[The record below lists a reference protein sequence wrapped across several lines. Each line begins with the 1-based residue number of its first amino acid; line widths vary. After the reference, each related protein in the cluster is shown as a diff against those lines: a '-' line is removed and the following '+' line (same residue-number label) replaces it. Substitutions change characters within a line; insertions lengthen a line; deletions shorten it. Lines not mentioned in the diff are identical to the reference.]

1 MIGKLNHI
9 AIAVPNIKEAAEQYK
24 NIFGAKVSDPV
35 EQPDHGV
42 TTVFIDLGNTK
53 IELLEVL
60 GEGSPIQNFI
70 DKNPKGGMHHICLEV
85 NDINTAI
92 DKLNTHEVS
101 ITGTGKPKIG
111 AHGKPVVFLHPKSC
125 NGTLI
130 ELEEDPG
137 APNNPQLFRKFLITT
152 VVSIVIWFIIYSFLN
167 NEGFLMYILKLFY
180 INEVI

>member
-9 AIAVPNIKEAAEQYK
+9 AIAVPNIREAADQYR
-24 NIFGAKVSDPV
+24 NIFGAKVSEEV

-60 GEGSPIQNFI
+60 GEDSPIQKFI
-70 DKNPKGGMHHICLEV
+70 EKNPKGGMHHICLEV
-85 NDINTAI
+85 ENINDAI
-92 DKLNTHEVS
+92 EKLNTHEVS

-111 AHGKPVVFLHPKSC
+111 AHGKPVIFLHPKDC

-130 ELEEDPG
+130 ELEE
-137 APNNPQLFRKFLITT
+137 
-152 VVSIVIWFIIYSFLN
+152 V
-167 NEGFLMYILKLFY
+167 
-180 INEVI
+180 

>member
-9 AIAVPNIKEAAEQYK
+9 AIAVPDIKEAADQYR
-24 NIFGAKVSDPV
+24 NIFGAKVSEEV

-60 GEGSPIQNFI
+60 GENSPIQKFI

-85 NDINTAI
+85 ENINDAI
-92 DKLNTHEVS
+92 EKLNTHEVS
-101 ITGTGKPKIG
+101 ITGTGKSKIG
-111 AHGKPVVFLHPKSC
+111 AHGKPVIFLHPKDC

-130 ELEEDPG
+130 ELEE
-137 APNNPQLFRKFLITT
+137 
-152 VVSIVIWFIIYSFLN
+152 V
-167 NEGFLMYILKLFY
+167 
-180 INEVI
+180 

>member
-9 AIAVPNIKEAAEQYK
+9 AIAVPNIKEAAHQYK
-24 NIFGAKVSDPV
+24 NIFGAKVSEEV

-60 GEGSPIQNFI
+60 GEDSPIQKFI

-85 NDINTAI
+85 ENINDAI
-92 DKLNTHEVS
+92 KKLNTHEVS

-111 AHGKPVVFLHPKSC
+111 AHGKPVVFLHPKDC

-130 ELEEDPG
+130 ELEE
-137 APNNPQLFRKFLITT
+137 
-152 VVSIVIWFIIYSFLN
+152 V
-167 NEGFLMYILKLFY
+167 
-180 INEVI
+180 

>member
-9 AIAVPNIKEAAEQYK
+9 AIAVPDIKEAADQYR
-24 NIFGAKVSDPV
+24 NIFGAKVSEEV

-60 GEGSPIQNFI
+60 GKDSPIQKFL

-85 NDINTAI
+85 ENINDAI
-92 DKLNTHEVS
+92 KKLNTHEVS
-101 ITGTGKPKIG
+101 ITGTGKSKIG
-111 AHGKPVVFLHPKSC
+111 AHGKPVIFLHPKDC

-130 ELEEDPG
+130 ELEE
-137 APNNPQLFRKFLITT
+137 
-152 VVSIVIWFIIYSFLN
+152 V
-167 NEGFLMYILKLFY
+167 
-180 INEVI
+180 

>member
-42 TTVFIDLGNTK
+42 TTVFIGLGNTK

-130 ELEEDPG
+130 ELEE
-137 APNNPQLFRKFLITT
+137 
-152 VVSIVIWFIIYSFLN
+152 V
-167 NEGFLMYILKLFY
+167 
-180 INEVI
+180 

>member
-9 AIAVPNIKEAAEQYK
+9 AIAVPNIKEAADQYR
-24 NIFGAKVSDPV
+24 NIFGAKVSEEV

-53 IELLEVL
+53 IELLEAL
-60 GEGSPIQNFI
+60 GEDSPIQKFI

-85 NDINTAI
+85 ENINDAI
-92 DKLNTHEVS
+92 EKLNTHEVS

-111 AHGKPVVFLHPKSC
+111 AHGKPVVFLHPKDC

-130 ELEEDPG
+130 ELEE
-137 APNNPQLFRKFLITT
+137 
-152 VVSIVIWFIIYSFLN
+152 V
-167 NEGFLMYILKLFY
+167 
-180 INEVI
+180 

>member
-85 NDINTAI
+85 NVINTAI

-111 AHGKPVVFLHPKSC
+111 AQGKPVVFLHPKSC

-130 ELEEDPG
+130 ELEE
-137 APNNPQLFRKFLITT
+137 
-152 VVSIVIWFIIYSFLN
+152 V
-167 NEGFLMYILKLFY
+167 
-180 INEVI
+180 

>member
-9 AIAVPNIKEAAEQYK
+9 AIAVPNIKEAADQYR
-24 NIFGAKVSDPV
+24 NIFGAKVSEEV

-60 GEGSPIQNFI
+60 GQDSPIQKFI

-85 NDINTAI
+85 ENINDAI
-92 DKLNTHEVS
+92 EKLNTHEVS

-111 AHGKPVVFLHPKSC
+111 AHGKPVVFLHPKDC

-130 ELEEDPG
+130 ELEE
-137 APNNPQLFRKFLITT
+137 
-152 VVSIVIWFIIYSFLN
+152 V
-167 NEGFLMYILKLFY
+167 
-180 INEVI
+180 

>member
-9 AIAVPNIKEAAEQYK
+9 AIAVPDIKEAADKYR
-24 NIFGAKVSDPV
+24 NIFGAKVSEEV

-60 GEGSPIQNFI
+60 GEDSPIQKFI

-85 NDINTAI
+85 ENINDAI
-92 DKLNTHEVS
+92 EKLNTHEVS

-111 AHGKPVVFLHPKSC
+111 AHGKPVVFLHPKDC

-130 ELEEDPG
+130 ELEE
-137 APNNPQLFRKFLITT
+137 
-152 VVSIVIWFIIYSFLN
+152 V
-167 NEGFLMYILKLFY
+167 
-180 INEVI
+180 

>member
-9 AIAVPNIKEAAEQYK
+9 AIAVPNIKEAADQYR
-24 NIFGAKVSDPV
+24 NIFGAKVSEEV

-60 GEGSPIQNFI
+60 GEDSPIQKFI

-85 NDINTAI
+85 ENINDAI
-92 DKLNTHEVS
+92 EKLNTHEVS
-101 ITGTGKPKIG
+101 ITGTGKPKMG
-111 AHGKPVVFLHPKSC
+111 AHGKPVVFLHPKDC

-130 ELEEDPG
+130 ELEE
-137 APNNPQLFRKFLITT
+137 
-152 VVSIVIWFIIYSFLN
+152 V
-167 NEGFLMYILKLFY
+167 
-180 INEVI
+180 

>member
-1 MIGKLNHI
+1 MLGKLNHI

-53 IELLEVL
+53 IELLEKL
-60 GEGSPIQNFI
+60 GEGSPIENFI
-70 DKNPKGGMHHICLEV
+70 KKNPRGGMHHICIEV
-85 NDINTAI
+85 DNINDAVE
-92 DKLNTHEVS
+92 KLNDHEIA

-125 NGTLI
+125 NGAMI
-130 ELEEDPG
+130 ELEE
-137 APNNPQLFRKFLITT
+137 A
-152 VVSIVIWFIIYSFLN
+152 
-167 NEGFLMYILKLFY
+167 
-180 INEVI
+180 

>member
-9 AIAVPNIKEAAEQYK
+9 AIAVPNIKETADQYR
-24 NIFGAKVSDPV
+24 NIFGAKVSEEV

-53 IELLEVL
+53 IELLEAL
-60 GEGSPIQNFI
+60 GEDSPIQKFI

-85 NDINTAI
+85 VNINDAI
-92 DKLNTHEVS
+92 EKLNTHEVS

-111 AHGKPVVFLHPKSC
+111 AHGKPVVFLHPKDC

-130 ELEEDPG
+130 ELEE
-137 APNNPQLFRKFLITT
+137 
-152 VVSIVIWFIIYSFLN
+152 V
-167 NEGFLMYILKLFY
+167 
-180 INEVI
+180 

>member
-9 AIAVPNIKEAAEQYK
+9 AIAVPDIKEAADQYR
-24 NIFGAKVSDPV
+24 NIFGAKVSEEV

-60 GEGSPIQNFI
+60 GENSPIQKFI

-85 NDINTAI
+85 ENINDAI
-92 DKLNTHEVS
+92 EKLNTHEVS

-111 AHGKPVVFLHPKSC
+111 AHGKPVVFLHPKDC

-130 ELEEDPG
+130 ELEE
-137 APNNPQLFRKFLITT
+137 
-152 VVSIVIWFIIYSFLN
+152 V
-167 NEGFLMYILKLFY
+167 
-180 INEVI
+180 

>member
-9 AIAVPNIKEAAEQYK
+9 AIAVPNIKEAADQYK

-101 ITGTGKPKIG
+101 ITGTGRPKSG

-130 ELEEDPG
+130 ELEE
-137 APNNPQLFRKFLITT
+137 
-152 VVSIVIWFIIYSFLN
+152 V
-167 NEGFLMYILKLFY
+167 
-180 INEVI
+180 